1 MSYKIFTISP
11 GSTSTKCAVFED
23 NKCLFKE
30 NISHEP
36 EILKEFPTV
45 NSQRPFR
52 VGVVMAVLHSHGFQL
67 RDMDAFAAYSGGL
80 ESTPGGIFPVNQK
93 MLVDAMSGRIAD
105 HPAVLGSQIIGEFS
119 TALGKPAYVIDPPDV
134 DEFDDIA
141 RISGIKGIYRESHV
155 HVLNQKEVARR
166 MAAELGKR
174 YDECNFI
181 VCHVGGGLSI
191 AAHKQGRMVDANDV
205 VNGDGPMAP
214 NRSGYVPM
222 LPFAKMCT
230 SGEYTYDDMKALVS
244 KTGGLKSLSGT
255 DDNIKLKEID
265 AFSYNLAKYI
275 GSYACVLE
283 GKVDAIILTGGVSKD
298 EEFVES
304 IRKYAG
310 WIAPVKSYGGDFE
323 MEALA
328 EGALRVLRGEEE
340 PKEYT
345 GVNLRSTREYL
356 CSADSIL
363 NRKKFKTV
371 HALI

>member
-1 MSYKIFTISP
+1 MSYRIFTISP

-23 NKCLFKE
+23 GKCLFKE

-166 MAAELGKR
+166 MAAELGRK
-174 YDECNFI
+174 YEECNFI

-214 NRSGYVPM
+214 NRSGYVPL
-222 LPFAKMCT
+222 LPFARMCT
-230 SGEYTYDDMKALVS
+230 SGKYSYEEIKALVA
-244 KTGGLKSLSGT
+244 KTGGLKSLAGT
-255 DDNIKLKEID
+255 DDNIRLKEMRDSGDRWAALVYD

-283 GKVDAIILTGGVSKD
+283 GKVDAIIMTGGVSND
-298 EEFVES
+298 EEFIDS

-310 WIAPVKSYGGDFE
+310 WIAPVKAYGGDFE

-345 GVNLRSTREYL
+345 GVPVFSGFEYEPE
-356 CSADSIL
+356 
-363 NRKKFKTV
+363 
-371 HALI
+371 

>member
-1 MSYKIFTISP
+1 MSYRIFTISP

-23 NKCLFKE
+23 SKLLFKE

-36 EILKEFPTV
+36 EVLKQFPTV

-52 VGVVMAVLHSHGFQL
+52 VGVVMAVLHTHGYQL

-105 HPAVLGSQIIGEFS
+105 HPAVLGSQIIGEFA

-134 DEFDDIA
+134 DELDDIA
-141 RISGIKGIYRESHV
+141 RISGVKGVYRESHV

-166 MAAELGKR
+166 MAAELGRR

-191 AAHKQGRMVDANDV
+191 AAHCHGRMIDANDV

-214 NRSGYVPM
+214 NRTGYVPLM
-222 LPFAKMCT
+222 PIVKMCY
-230 SGEYTYDDMKALVS
+230 SGDYSLDDIKALIT
-244 KTGGLKSLSGT
+244 KNGGLKSLAGT
-255 DDNIKLKEID
+255 DDIKKIKCMRDSGDKWAGLVYD
-265 AFSYNLAKYI
+265 AFAYNLGKYI
-275 GSYACVLE
+275 GSYACVLQ
-283 GKVDAIILTGGVSKD
+283 GKVDAIILTGGVSND
-298 EEFVES
+298 EEFVEN
-304 IRKYAG
+304 IRRYTE
-310 WIAPVKSYGGDFE
+310 WIAPVKAYGGDFE

-328 EGALRVLRGEEE
+328 EGALRALRGEEE
-340 PKEYT
+340 LKEYT
-345 GVNLRSTREYL
+345 GVPVFTGFGSDIPEELQR
-356 CSADSIL
+356 
-363 NRKKFKTV
+363 
-371 HALI
+371 

>member
-141 RISGIKGIYRESHV
+141 RISG
-155 HVLNQKEVARR
+155 KEVARR

-255 DDNIKLKEID
+255 DDNIKLKEMRDSGDRWASLVYD

-298 EEFVES
+298 EEFVDS

-345 GVNLRSTREYL
+345 GVPVFSGFDFEP
-356 CSADSIL
+356 
-363 NRKKFKTV
+363 
-371 HALI
+371 

>member
-214 NRSGYVPM
+214 N
-222 LPFAKMCT
+222 
-230 SGEYTYDDMKALVS
+230 
-244 KTGGLKSLSGT
+244 
-255 DDNIKLKEID
+255 NIKLKEMRDSGDRWASLVYD

-298 EEFVES
+298 EEFVDS

-345 GVNLRSTREYL
+345 GVPVFSGFDFEP
-356 CSADSIL
+356 
-363 NRKKFKTV
+363 
-371 HALI
+371 

>member
-191 AAHKQGRMVDANDV
+191 AAHKHGRMVDANDV

-230 SGEYTYDDMKALVS
+230 SGEYSFEDMKALVS

-255 DDNIKLKEID
+255 DDNIRLKEMRDSGDRWASLVYD

-298 EEFVES
+298 EEFVDS

-345 GVNLRSTREYL
+345 GVPVFSGFDFEP
-356 CSADSIL
+356 
-363 NRKKFKTV
+363 
-371 HALI
+371 

>member
-23 NKCLFKE
+23 SKCLFRE

-36 EILKEFPTV
+36 EVLNQFPTV

-80 ESTPGGIFPVNQK
+80 ESTSGGIFPVNQK

-105 HPAVLGSQIIGEFS
+105 HPAVLGSQIIGEFA

-141 RISGIKGIYRESHV
+141 RISGIRGIYRESHV

-166 MAAELGKR
+166 MAAELGKK
-174 YDECNFI
+174 YEECNFI
-181 VCHVGGGLSI
+181 VCHIGGGLSI

-214 NRSGYVPM
+214 NRSGYVP
-222 LPFAKMCT
+222 LIPFARLCT
-230 SGEYTYDDMKALVS
+230 SGEYSFDDVKAIVS
-244 KTGGLKSLSGT
+244 KTGGLKSLTGT
-255 DDNIKLKEID
+255 DDILEIKKQREGGDRWAALVYD
-265 AFSYNLAKYI
+265 AFTYNLAKYI

-283 GKVDAIILTGGVSKD
+283 GKVDGIILTGGVSND
-298 EEFVES
+298 EEMVAG
-304 IRKYAG
+304 INKYCG

-345 GVNLRSTREYL
+345 GDPVFTGFDF
-356 CSADSIL
+356 AP
-363 NRKKFKTV
+363 KQ
-371 HALI
+371 